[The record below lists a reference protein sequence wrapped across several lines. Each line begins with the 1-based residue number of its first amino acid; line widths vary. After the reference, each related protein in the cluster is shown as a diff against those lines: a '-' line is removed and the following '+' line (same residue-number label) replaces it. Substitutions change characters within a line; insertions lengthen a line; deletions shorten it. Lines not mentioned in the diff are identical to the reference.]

1 MTIIIKED
9 MKYSIWVTVDANA
22 GTGWHREFKELE
34 IWCKENCNEA
44 HQVVQPTPL
53 ERVFVF
59 DDESDALAFKL
70 VWA

>member
-1 MTIIIKED
+1 MTLIIKED
-9 MKYSIWVTVDANA
+9 LKYSVWVTVDENA
-22 GTGWHREFKELE
+22 GTGWHKEFKELE
-34 IWCKENCNEA
+34 TWCKENCNGA
-44 HQVVQPTPL
+44 HQAVQPTPL